1 MGALRK
7 SSPAVVQPTQ
17 IIVFP
22 IDQARPDLVEKPS
35 AWERFEDSE
44 AGSLILFEL
53 RAFGLTFL
61 AAATIGLAFY
71 GGYSAKNSMGI
82 DLSDNMSLTMAQ
94 QSITKSDWKPSH
106 YLN

>member
-7 SSPAVVQPTQ
+7 TSPAVVQPTQ

-35 AWERFEDSE
+35 IWERMEESE
-44 AGSLILFEL
+44 VGSLVLFEL
-53 RAFGLTFL
+53 KMFGIT
-61 AAATIGLAFY
+61 AIIAGLVGLSLW
-71 GGYSAKNSMGI
+71 GGYTAKSAAGINLDESISMHQI
-82 DLSDNMSLTMAQ
+82 STHLTD
-94 QSITKSDWKPSH
+94 SNWKPSH

>member
-7 SSPAVVQPTQ
+7 TSPAVVQPTQ

-35 AWERFEDSE
+35 FWERMEESE
-44 AGSLILFEL
+44 VGNLVLFEL
-53 RAFGLTFL
+53 KMFGMTAIIAALIGGAILGSWQVKQAANFDMNENVSSSAFVG
-61 AAATIGLAFY
+61 GLAE
-71 GGYSAKNSMGI
+71 SAWQP
-82 DLSDNMSLTMAQ
+82 T
-94 QSITKSDWKPSH
+94 H

>member
-7 SSPAVVQPTQ
+7 TSPAVVQPTQ

-35 AWERFEDSE
+35 IWERMEESE
-44 AGSLILFEL
+44 VGSLVLFEL
-53 RAFGLTFL
+53 KMFGITAIVATLLGGAILGSWQVKQAASFDMNENASTSAFV
-61 AAATIGLAFY
+61 
-71 GGYSAKNSMGI
+71 GGIAESAW
-82 DLSDNMSLTMAQ
+82 Q
-94 QSITKSDWKPSH
+94 PSH